1 MRALPSTPVDVSE
14 GPETRSAGA
23 FRRVRGP
30 ALVAAVWSMV
40 SALFGLYW
48 ALGGAGFPFGEGD
61 PEPALSWFGR
71 ATSDVGGPVIA
82 ATMGAGAVIGL
93 VMALPLRSTVGR
105 RVLAAAGWVLAGVL
119 LVIVPDYRV
128 LMGVV
133 YAPVLAVGW
142 PLGLVSTESVA
153 GVYSW
158 TVLTQIWCMAGG
170 FAWALAALGQGR
182 RAGGACTVCGRPA
195 AEAGWTS
202 RESAARWG
210 RTAVYVSVL
219 MPVAYCVTRWA
230 WALGFSLGDP
240 TSMVAEMSPGVRLA
254 AAFLATSGLGGA
266 ALTFGLI
273 RPWGEVFPRW
283 MVGLAGKRVPIMLA
297 VVPAALVSVLF
308 VNAGLMYIRLFLPQ
322 VIAEPAEW
330 GAAAPEFLFPVWG
343 GALAV
348 ATLAYYLRRRGG
360 CGDCGRGF

>member
-1 MRALPSTPVDVSE
+1 MCAPASASADVSE
-14 GPETRSAGA
+14 GTGTRSTSAS
-23 FRRVRGP
+23 RRVRGP
-30 ALVAAVWSMV
+30 ALAAAAWSTV
-40 SALFGLYW
+40 SALLGLYW

-61 PEPALSWFGR
+61 PEPTLSWLGR
-71 ATSDVGGPVIA
+71 ATPDVGGPVIA
-82 ATMGAGAVIGL
+82 VAMGAAAVIGL
-93 VMALPLRSTVGR
+93 AMVLPLNSTVTR
-105 RVLAAAGWVLAGVL
+105 RGLATGAGVLAVVL

-158 TVLTQIWCMAGG
+158 SVMTQIWCMVGG
-170 FAWALAALGQGR
+170 FAWVLAALGQAR
-182 RAGGACTVCGRPA
+182 RAGGACTACGRSA

-202 RESAARWG
+202 RESATRWG
-210 RTAVYVSVL
+210 RTAVFVSVL

-230 WALGFSLGDP
+230 WALGISLGDP

-254 AAFLATSGLGGA
+254 AAFLATSGLLGA
-266 ALTFGLI
+266 ILTFGLI

-283 MVGLAGKRVPIMLA
+283 MIGLAGKRVPIMLA
-297 VVPAALVSVLF
+297 VIPASLVSVLF
-308 VNAGLMYIRLFLPQ
+308 INAGLMYIRIFLPQ
-322 VIAEPAEW
+322 LIAEPAEW
-330 GAAAPEFLFPVWG
+330 GAAAPEFLFPLWG

-360 CGDCGRGF
+360 CADCGRGF

>member
-1 MRALPSTPVDVSE
+1 
-14 GPETRSAGA
+14 
-23 FRRVRGP
+23 
-30 ALVAAVWSMV
+30 
-40 SALFGLYW
+40 
-48 ALGGAGFPFGEGD
+48 
-61 PEPALSWFGR
+61 
-71 ATSDVGGPVIA
+71 VGGPVIA
-82 ATMGAGAVIGL
+82 VTSGAAAVIGL
-93 VMALPLRSTVGR
+93 LMALLQRSTAAP
-105 RVLAAAGWVLAGVL
+105 RVLAVVGGGLAVLL

-128 LMGVV
+128 LMGVA
-133 YAPVLAVGW
+133 YSPVLAVGW
-142 PLGLVSTESVA
+142 LLGLVSTESVA

-158 TVLTQIWCMAGG
+158 TVLNQIWCMAGG

-182 RAGGACTVCGRPA
+182 KAAGACAVCGRTE
-195 AEAGWTS
+195 AESGWAS

-210 RTAVYVSVL
+210 RTAVFVSVL
-219 MPVAYCVTRWA
+219 MPMAYCLTRWA
-230 WALGFSLGDP
+230 WALGISLGDP
-240 TSMVAEMSPGVRLA
+240 TSMVAEMDSGVRLA

-266 ALTFGLI
+266 VLTFGLI

-297 VVPAALVSVLF
+297 VIPATLVSVLF

-322 VIAEPAEW
+322 LIAEPAAW

-360 CGDCGRGF
+360 CADCGRG

>member
-1 MRALPSTPVDVSE
+1 MT
-14 GPETRSAGA
+14 
-23 FRRVRGP
+23 GP
-30 ALVAAVWSMV
+30 ALVAAAWSTV
-40 SALFGLYW
+40 SALLGLYW
-48 ALGGAGFPFGEGD
+48 ARGGAGFPFGEGD

-71 ATSDVGGPVIA
+71 ATAEVGGPVIA
-82 ATMGAGAVIGL
+82 MAAGAAAVIGL
-93 VMALPLRSTVGR
+93 VMALPLRSAVAR
-105 RVLAAAGWVLAGVL
+105 RFLAAAGWALAVVL

-142 PLGLVSTESVA
+142 PLGLVATESVA

-158 TVLTQIWCMAGG
+158 TVLSQIWCMAGG
-170 FAWALAALGQGR
+170 YAWAMAALGQGR
-182 RAGGACTVCGRPA
+182 RAGGACTVCGRTA
-195 AEAGWTS
+195 DEAGWTS
-202 RESAARWG
+202 RESAAAWG
-210 RTAVYVSVL
+210 RTAVFVSVL
-219 MPVAYCVTRWA
+219 MPLAYCVTRWA
-230 WALGFSLGDP
+230 WALGISLGDP
-240 TSMVAEMSPGVRLA
+240 SSMVAEMGPGVRLA

-266 ALTFGLI
+266 VLTFGLI

-283 MVGLAGKRVPIMLA
+283 MVGLAGRRVPIMLA
-297 VVPAALVSVLF
+297 VIPAALVSVLF

-322 VIAEPAEW
+322 VIAEPAAW

-360 CGDCGRGF
+360 CADCGRGGEANGV